1 MTDKLAPTTISRL
14 LHFVSR
20 QPLSLSRWAARVLAA
35 FLNVFQLSKTSQ
47 VIRLNLNIAL
57 PHLDTTQREQL
68 ARQAI
73 RNELTSY
80 FEFFNI
86 WGAENHKNISR
97 IHQVHGEQLLHEALA
112 AQKGVVLI
120 VPHFGTWELMN
131 AWVNLHTAPVI
142 MYKPSKNPDVNRFM
156 LEARQRLNATLVP
169 TDETGVR
176 ALFKHLKQ
184 GGFAAI
190 LPDHVPKESGGI
202 YSPFFGQNALSSTLL
217 SKLAAKTQCS
227 VIGLS
232 CLRREDL
239 SGFELHV
246 QTLSAEINA
255 KDLQLS
261 VDTLNKEMERMIHV
275 APEQYLWSYK
285 RFRNLEGTPSNLY
298 K

>member
-1 MTDKLAPTTISRL
+1 MYSLLKNFSKLPLRLIQVTARSVGWLLYVSNSSARRVTEINLKSAYPELSESERNQLTRRSLKSQCMTYAESVK
-14 LHFVSR
+14 
-20 QPLSLSRWAARVLAA
+20 
-35 FLNVFQLSKTSQ
+35 
-47 VIRLNLNIAL
+47 
-57 PHLDTTQREQL
+57 
-68 ARQAI
+68 
-73 RNELTSY
+73 
-80 FEFFNI
+80 I
-86 WGAENHKNISR
+86 WGSAPEFALEQIKV
-97 IHQVHGEQLLHEALA
+97 VHGEDIFLDALQNPNGTLA
-112 AQKGVVLI
+112 V

-142 MYKPSKNPDVNRFM
+142 MYKPSKNPDVDRFM

-239 SGFELHV
+239 SGFELYV

-261 VDTLNKEMERMIHV
+261 VDTLNKEMERMINV
-275 APEQYLWSYK
+275 APEQYLWGYK
-285 RFRNLEGTPSNLY
+285 RFRKVKNKRRLY
-298 K
+298 G

>member
-1 MTDKLAPTTISRL
+1 MYSLLKNFSKLPLRLIQVTARSVGWLLYVSNSSARRVTEINLKSAYPELSESERNQLTRRSLKSQCMTYAESVK
-14 LHFVSR
+14 
-20 QPLSLSRWAARVLAA
+20 
-35 FLNVFQLSKTSQ
+35 
-47 VIRLNLNIAL
+47 
-57 PHLDTTQREQL
+57 
-68 ARQAI
+68 
-73 RNELTSY
+73 
-80 FEFFNI
+80 I
-86 WGAENHKNISR
+86 WGSAPEFALEQIKV
-97 IHQVHGEQLLHEALA
+97 VHGEDIFLDALQNPNGTLA
-112 AQKGVVLI
+112 V

-142 MYKPSKNPDVNRFM
+142 MYKPSKNPDVDRFM

-239 SGFELHV
+239 SGFELYV

-261 VDTLNKEMERMIHV
+261 VDTLNKEMERMINA
-275 APEQYLWSYK
+275 APEQYLWGYK
-285 RFRNLEGTPSNLY
+285 RFRNIEVNKNLY
-298 K
+298 NRPK

>member
-1 MTDKLAPTTISRL
+1 MYSLLKNFSKLPLRL
-14 LHFVSR
+14 IQVTARSVGWLLYVSNSSAR
-20 QPLSLSRWAARVLAA
+20 RVIEINLKSAYPELSESE
-35 FLNVFQLSKTSQ
+35 
-47 VIRLNLNIAL
+47 
-57 PHLDTTQREQL
+57 REQL
-68 ARQAI
+68 TKRSLKSQCMTYA
-73 RNELTSY
+73 ESVK
-80 FEFFNI
+80 I
-86 WGAENHKNISR
+86 WGSAPEFALEQIKV
-97 IHQVHGEQLLHEALA
+97 VHGEDIFLDALQNPNGTLA
-112 AQKGVVLI
+112 V

-142 MYKPSKNPDVNRFM
+142 MYKPSKNPDVDRFM

-239 SGFELHV
+239 SGFELYV

-261 VDTLNKEMERMIHV
+261 VDTLNKEMERMINV
-275 APEQYLWSYK
+275 APEQYLWGYK
-285 RFRNLEGTPSNLY
+285 RFRKVEGDKNLY
-298 K
+298 INSKI

>member
-1 MTDKLAPTTISRL
+1 MYSLLKNFSKLPLRL
-14 LHFVSR
+14 IQVTARSVGWLLYVSNSSAR
-20 QPLSLSRWAARVLAA
+20 RVTEINLKSAYPELSESE
-35 FLNVFQLSKTSQ
+35 
-47 VIRLNLNIAL
+47 
-57 PHLDTTQREQL
+57 REQL
-68 ARQAI
+68 TKRSLKSQCMTYA
-73 RNELTSY
+73 ESVK
-80 FEFFNI
+80 I
-86 WGAENHKNISR
+86 WGSAPEFALEQIKV
-97 IHQVHGEQLLHEALA
+97 VHGEDIFLDALQNPNGTLA
-112 AQKGVVLI
+112 V

-142 MYKPSKNPDVNRFM
+142 MYKPSKNPDVDRFM

-261 VDTLNKEMERMIHV
+261 VDTLNKEMERMINV
-275 APEQYLWSYK
+275 APEQYLWGYK
-285 RFRNLEGTPSNLY
+285 RFRRIKENNNLY

>member
-1 MTDKLAPTTISRL
+1 MYSLLKNFSKLPLRL
-14 LHFVSR
+14 IQVTARSVGWLLYVSNSSAR
-20 QPLSLSRWAARVLAA
+20 RVTEINLKSAYPELSESE
-35 FLNVFQLSKTSQ
+35 
-47 VIRLNLNIAL
+47 
-57 PHLDTTQREQL
+57 REQL
-68 ARQAI
+68 TRRSLKSQCMTYA
-73 RNELTSY
+73 ESVK
-80 FEFFNI
+80 I
-86 WGAENHKNISR
+86 WGSAPEFALEQIKV
-97 IHQVHGEQLLHEALA
+97 VHGEDIFLDALQNPNGTLA
-112 AQKGVVLI
+112 V

-239 SGFELHV
+239 NGFELYV

>member
-1 MTDKLAPTTISRL
+1 MYSLLKNFSKLPLRLIQVTARSVGWLLYVSNSSVRRVTEINLKSAYPELSEAERDQLTKRSLKSQCMTYAESVK
-14 LHFVSR
+14 
-20 QPLSLSRWAARVLAA
+20 
-35 FLNVFQLSKTSQ
+35 
-47 VIRLNLNIAL
+47 
-57 PHLDTTQREQL
+57 
-68 ARQAI
+68 
-73 RNELTSY
+73 
-80 FEFFNI
+80 I
-86 WGAENHKNISR
+86 WGSAPEFALVQIKV
-97 IHQVHGEQLLHEALA
+97 VHGEDIFLDALQNPNGTLA
-112 AQKGVVLI
+112 V

-142 MYKPSKNPDVNRFM
+142 MYKPSKNPDVDRFM

-239 SGFELHV
+239 SGFELYV

-261 VDTLNKEMERMIHV
+261 VDTLNKEMERMINV
-275 APEQYLWSYK
+275 APEQYLWGYK
-285 RFRNLEGTPSNLY
+285 RFRKIEGNKNLY
-298 K
+298 ELNVK

>member
-1 MTDKLAPTTISRL
+1 MYSLLKNFSRL
-14 LHFVSR
+14 PLRLIQVTARSVGWLLYVSNSSAR
-20 QPLSLSRWAARVLAA
+20 RVTEINLKSAYPELSESERD
-35 FLNVFQLSKTSQ
+35 QLTKRSLKSQ
-47 VIRLNLNIAL
+47 CMTYAESVK
-57 PHLDTTQREQL
+57 
-68 ARQAI
+68 
-73 RNELTSY
+73 
-80 FEFFNI
+80 I
-86 WGAENHKNISR
+86 WGSAPEFALEQIKA
-97 IHQVHGEQLLHEALA
+97 VHGESIFLA
-112 AQKGVVLI
+112 ALQNPNGTLAV

-142 MYKPSKNPDVNRFM
+142 MYKPSKNPDVDRFM

-176 ALFKHLKQ
+176 TLFKHLKQ

-261 VDTLNKEMERMIHV
+261 VDTLNKEMERMINA
-275 APEQYLWSYK
+275 APEQYLWGYK
-285 RFRNLEGTPSNLY
+285 RFRKVEGSNLY
-298 K
+298 I

>member
-1 MTDKLAPTTISRL
+1 MYSLLKNFSKLPLRLIQVTARSVGWLLYVSNSSARRVTEINLKSAYPELSESERDQLTKRSLKSQCMTYAESVK
-14 LHFVSR
+14 
-20 QPLSLSRWAARVLAA
+20 
-35 FLNVFQLSKTSQ
+35 
-47 VIRLNLNIAL
+47 
-57 PHLDTTQREQL
+57 
-68 ARQAI
+68 
-73 RNELTSY
+73 
-80 FEFFNI
+80 I
-86 WGAENHKNISR
+86 WGSAPEFALEQIKA
-97 IHQVHGEQLLHEALA
+97 VHGEDIFLDALQNPNGTLA
-112 AQKGVVLI
+112 V

-142 MYKPSKNPDVNRFM
+142 MYKPSKNPDVDRFM

-239 SGFELHV
+239 SGFELYV

-261 VDTLNKEMERMIHV
+261 VDTLNKEMERMINA
-275 APEQYLWSYK
+275 APEQYLWGYK
-285 RFRNLEGTPSNLY
+285 RFRNIEVNKNLY
-298 K
+298 NRPK

>member
-1 MTDKLAPTTISRL
+1 MYSLLKNFSKLPLRLIQVTARSVGWLLYVSNSSARRVTEINLKSAYPELSEAERDQLTRRSLKSQCMTYAESVK
-14 LHFVSR
+14 
-20 QPLSLSRWAARVLAA
+20 
-35 FLNVFQLSKTSQ
+35 
-47 VIRLNLNIAL
+47 
-57 PHLDTTQREQL
+57 
-68 ARQAI
+68 
-73 RNELTSY
+73 
-80 FEFFNI
+80 I
-86 WGAENHKNISR
+86 WGSAPEFALEQIK
-97 IHQVHGEQLLHEALA
+97 VVYGEDIFLDALQNPNGTLA
-112 AQKGVVLI
+112 V

-142 MYKPSKNPDVNRFM
+142 MYKPSKNPDVDRFM

-261 VDTLNKEMERMIHV
+261 VDTLNKEMERMINV
-275 APEQYLWSYK
+275 APEQYLWGYK
-285 RFRNLEGTPSNLY
+285 RFRNLKSSHSIYN
-298 K
+298 KN

>member
-1 MTDKLAPTTISRL
+1 MYSLLKNFSKLPLRL
-14 LHFVSR
+14 IQVTARSVGWLLYVSNSSAR
-20 QPLSLSRWAARVLAA
+20 RVTEINLKSAYPELSESE
-35 FLNVFQLSKTSQ
+35 
-47 VIRLNLNIAL
+47 
-57 PHLDTTQREQL
+57 REQL
-68 ARQAI
+68 TRRSLKSQCMTYA
-73 RNELTSY
+73 ESVK
-80 FEFFNI
+80 I
-86 WGAENHKNISR
+86 WGSAPEFALEQIKV
-97 IHQVHGEQLLHEALA
+97 VHGEDIFLDALQNPNGTLA
-112 AQKGVVLI
+112 V

-142 MYKPSKNPDVNRFM
+142 MYKPSKNPDVDRFM

-261 VDTLNKEMERMIHV
+261 VDTLNKEMERMINV
-275 APEQYLWSYK
+275 APEQYLWGYK
-285 RFRNLEGTPSNLY
+285 RFRKIKENINFYIHRSL
-298 K
+298 

>member
-1 MTDKLAPTTISRL
+1 MYSLLKNFSKLPLRLIQVTARSVGWLLYVSNSSARRVTEINLKSAYPELSESERDQLTKRSLKSQCMTYAESVK
-14 LHFVSR
+14 
-20 QPLSLSRWAARVLAA
+20 
-35 FLNVFQLSKTSQ
+35 
-47 VIRLNLNIAL
+47 
-57 PHLDTTQREQL
+57 
-68 ARQAI
+68 
-73 RNELTSY
+73 
-80 FEFFNI
+80 I
-86 WGAENHKNISR
+86 WGSAPEFALEQIKV
-97 IHQVHGEQLLHEALA
+97 VHGEDIFLDALQNPNGTLA
-112 AQKGVVLI
+112 V

-142 MYKPSKNPDVNRFM
+142 MYKPSKNPDVDRFM

-246 QTLSAEINA
+246 QTLPAEINA

-261 VDTLNKEMERMIHV
+261 VDTLNKEMERMINV
-275 APEQYLWSYK
+275 APEQYLWGYK
-285 RFRNLEGTPSNLY
+285 RFRKIKEYRSLY
-298 K
+298 

>member
-1 MTDKLAPTTISRL
+1 MYSLLKNFSKLPLRLIQVTARSVGWLLYVSNSSARRVTEINLKSAYPELSESERNQLTRRSLKSQCMTYAESVK
-14 LHFVSR
+14 
-20 QPLSLSRWAARVLAA
+20 
-35 FLNVFQLSKTSQ
+35 
-47 VIRLNLNIAL
+47 
-57 PHLDTTQREQL
+57 
-68 ARQAI
+68 
-73 RNELTSY
+73 
-80 FEFFNI
+80 I
-86 WGAENHKNISR
+86 WGSAPEFALEHIKV
-97 IHQVHGEQLLHEALA
+97 VHGEDIFLDALQNPNGTLA
-112 AQKGVVLI
+112 V

-142 MYKPSKNPDVNRFM
+142 MYKPSKNPDVDRFM

-239 SGFELHV
+239 SGFELYV

-261 VDTLNKEMERMIHV
+261 VDTLNKEMERMINA
-275 APEQYLWSYK
+275 APEQYLWGYK
-285 RFRNLEGTPSNLY
+285 RFRKVEGANKIYL
-298 K
+298 